1 MTDPR
6 VVATEHA
13 IQKAGGGASLASSL
27 NLTRQAIYQW
37 RLVPPQHVLEVERL
51 SGVSRHDLR
60 PDLYPREAKPEAA
73 TAEAS

>member
-6 VVATEHA
+6 VIATEHA
-13 IQKAGGGASLASSL
+13 IQKAGGGATLASAL

-37 RLVPPQHVLEVERL
+37 RLVPSQHVLEVERI

-60 PDLYPREAKPEAA
+60 PDLYPREKKPEA
-73 TAEAS
+73 TVAEAS